1 MDKTRRGPQP
11 EPTQRKWQAIPVP
24 RSSRSSIGTL
34 QRRRVRFCLR
44 AVSRPAPSR
53 RRQPPQRA
61 PPRCAP
67 DSANDA
73 EAAATKEIARDC
85 LRLLVYNQYQQ
96 CYDLA
101 WSLAGDDD
109 DDNGATHKH
118 ADARAFALALL
129 AFLYESYPKLF
140 VHRQPFRTYLWA
152 VLMQRAAE
160 CDMRCQE
167 WMLNLLYSECAR
179 NPLEKV
185 RAFCHFFLATVLAK
199 SYGKFPF
206 TSGEK
211 TCSHGTTA
219 AERGDLRALTAIGG
233 FANLKYTA
241 SFDFCTAQRD
251 LGVMYLKGDADE
263 KVPLDKAAGMRLLRI
278 AAEKGDPVA
287 QVEVAIQLRKKD
299 TSEAVRLFKL
309 AAPQGFLD
317 ASIHLSQVY
326 LTGPE
331 HLRNVKEG
339 LRIMSM
345 AESVFTNKWMK
356 QGKEEGSVI
365 QERRYPAEMWASGF
379 STLAKVYWDGI
390 GVKKDVKEAA
400 RLLHLSLQAVMHD
413 DDVDNTL
420 KLEVIMAIGQ
430 LYDKEYHD
438 EREQSKWMKLLFV
451 HRQPFPTNMWT
462 MLLRRAAEC
471 DLRCQEWM
479 VKLLNS
485 ECARNPLEKV
495 RVFCH
500 FFLAMVLDGFYGK
513 FPFTSEEK
521 SGSNCTIAAQGGDP
535 RALTAI
541 GGFDNLKH
549 AASLGYCPAQR
560 DLGVMYLKGKNNK
573 QGDDAKAPL
582 DETEGMK
589 LLMIAAEKGDP
600 LAQVEVACKLQKKHT
615 SEAVR
620 LFKLAAPQGF
630 LDADI
635 HLAQVYL
642 TGPEH
647 LLNVTEALRIMSMAE
662 SVFTNK
668 WMKQGKEAGSA
679 IQERRYPAEMWASG
693 FSTLAKAYWDG
704 IGVKKDVK
712 EAARLLHLSLQAAM
726 HHDAVENTHK
736 LALAMGLG
744 KLQPFPA
751 YMRTMLL
758 RRAAEF
764 DARSQEWMVNMLYS
778 ECACNSSLEKVR
790 ALCHFLLAIVL
801 SGSYGKFSF
810 TSADRSCSNG
820 KIAARLLDPHVLTV
834 IGGFK
839 NLKYAASLGYCAAQ
853 RELGMMFLNGEKHPV
868 NDDNAPLTK
877 TEGMRLLR
885 IAAEKGDP
893 VAQVEAAMKL
903 RKKDPPEAVR
913 LLKLAAAQ
921 GFFDADV
928 LLSQVYLTGPEH
940 LRNVKEGLRIMSVA
954 ESVFTNKWMKGE
966 GECYPAEMWA
976 SGFATLAQLYWDGTG
991 VKKDVKEAARLLH
1004 LALQSVMS
1012 DDDVENTLKLE
1023 VIMTLGQLYYK
1034 EYHDGREQSK
1044 WMKLVLDSNT
1054 HPLFCL
1060 ALGRS

>member
-1 MDKTRRGPQP
+1 M
-11 EPTQRKWQAIPVP
+11 
-24 RSSRSSIGTL
+24 
-34 QRRRVRFCLR
+34 
-44 AVSRPAPSR
+44 SRPAPS

-67 DSANDA
+67 DSANGA

-85 LRLLVYNQYQQ
+85 LRLLVCNQYQQ

-109 DDNGATHKH
+109 DSGAACNTHNKH
-118 ADARAFALALL
+118 GDARAFALALL
-129 AFLYESYPKLF
+129 AFLYESFPKLF

-278 AAEKGDPVA
+278 LLYFVSAQPKQHDPWSRSSSPATLQHRRVRFC
-287 QVEVAIQLRKKD
+287 LRKMSRPPTPASPSSSSCSSSSCSSSPSCSSLDECKPQNSTTKETARD
-299 TSEAVRLFKL
+299 CLRLFVEDQFQQCYDL
-309 AAPQGFLD
+309 AC
-317 ASIHLSQVY
+317 
-326 LTGPE
+326 
-331 HLRNVKEG
+331 
-339 LRIMSM
+339 
-345 AESVFTNKWMK
+345 
-356 QGKEEGSVI
+356 
-365 QERRYPAEMWASGF
+365 
-379 STLAKVYWDGI
+379 
-390 GVKKDVKEAA
+390 
-400 RLLHLSLQAVMHD
+400 SLVGGD
-413 DDVDNTL
+413 DDDSDDVLVGNCNNSKSNSNSDSDKHKHADAGAFAHMVL
-420 KLEVIMAIGQ
+420 AF
-430 LYDKEYHD
+430 LYLSYPK
-438 EREQSKWMKLLFV
+438 LFV

-704 IGVKKDVK
+704 TGVKKDVK
-712 EAARLLHLSLQAAM
+712 EAARLLHLALQAAM

-744 KLQPFPA
+744 KM
-751 YMRTMLL
+751 YD
-758 RRAAEF
+758 E
-764 DARSQEWMVNMLYS
+764 
-778 ECACNSSLEKVR
+778 
-790 ALCHFLLAIVL
+790 
-801 SGSYGKFSF
+801 
-810 TSADRSCSNG
+810 
-820 KIAARLLDPHVLTV
+820 
-834 IGGFK
+834 
-839 NLKYAASLGYCAAQ
+839 
-853 RELGMMFLNGEKHPV
+853 
-868 NDDNAPLTK
+868 
-877 TEGMRLLR
+877 
-885 IAAEKGDP
+885 
-893 VAQVEAAMKL
+893 
-903 RKKDPPEAVR
+903 
-913 LLKLAAAQ
+913 
-921 GFFDADV
+921 
-928 LLSQVYLTGPEH
+928 
-940 LRNVKEGLRIMSVA
+940 
-954 ESVFTNKWMKGE
+954 
-966 GECYPAEMWA
+966 
-976 SGFATLAQLYWDGTG
+976 
-991 VKKDVKEAARLLH
+991 
-1004 LALQSVMS
+1004 
-1012 DDDVENTLKLE
+1012 
-1023 VIMTLGQLYYK
+1023 
-1034 EYHDGREQSK
+1034 EYHDGREQMK
-1044 WMKLVLDSNT
+1044 WMKLCLDSNT
-1054 HPLFCL
+1054 DPFLYL
-1060 ALGRS
+1060 YLGGSW